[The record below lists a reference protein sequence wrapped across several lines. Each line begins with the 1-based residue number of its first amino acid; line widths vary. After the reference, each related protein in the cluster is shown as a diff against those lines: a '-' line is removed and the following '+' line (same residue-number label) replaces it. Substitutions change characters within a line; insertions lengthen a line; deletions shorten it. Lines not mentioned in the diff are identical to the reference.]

1 MESEGHHQERDEK
14 NSNSGDKPDQ
24 SKKPGKSYNKSV
36 NNNRRTQGSNRNNSS
51 RNQGGSYR
59 GSGRRTVI
67 NHSVDMNKYKKMI
80 SAAEDNFSDIKR
92 GEITKECD
100 ICCKANDVFAVGAC
114 RHPICV
120 ECALRIRILQQS
132 NQCPVCRG
140 EVETLYFVEA
150 SNDLAAIPL
159 IFPLTSHPD
168 EERYKVRFENA
179 KAGTTY
185 EKYLSHVC
193 KICVGDDGERKEF
206 PKFMSL
212 RQHMASQHGQS
223 YCHICTEN
231 LNLFS
236 RERKTYGRDEL
247 LRHIKDG
254 DRDDQ
259 SLKGHPRCLFCDER
273 FFDDEARYRHLR
285 KHHYFCQFC
294 EAEGTFMNMFFG
306 KHEELVKHY
315 GDRHFLCESE
325 TCKAMGIAFPT
336 KMDLALHRTTAH
348 RETNN
353 LLDFQF
359 SDRDR
364 RQNVSRGNDRG
375 RPPSPQTSS
384 AARPAGGSQRIVVVP
399 APAQPAVPT
408 SDPSEFVVVPSAQ
421 SKQGKS
427 SVKNKMNVAPAYQPQ
442 AVDFPGLPSN
452 GPPGLPAPQIVKP
465 NDFPRLPKSKPQIAS
480 NSRPTSSNSAS
491 GSIGPPPGFTAVQ
504 TPNDF
509 PRLPKS
515 TPVAAQPSAFVPPK
529 KVTPAKLPAKQTP
542 VAARPPPAQ
551 RQMEDDFPSLSIA
564 PSTSRNS
571 ATALASI
578 APPTTEA
585 VANKI
590 KIAPKPVA
598 QAQPIQPQ
606 SVPKASDFPDLSSAP
621 RQAASRMPSG
631 WGAKKPKGRSVITG
645 CIVPRGK

>member
-1 MESEGHHQERDEK
+1 MESEGRHQERDEK

-24 SKKPGKSYNKSV
+24 SKKPDKSYNKNV
-36 NNNRRTQGSNRNNSS
+36 NNNRRTQGSNRNNSN

-92 GEITKECD
+92 GKITKECD
-100 ICCKANDVFAVGAC
+100 ICCKANDVFAVGVC

-150 SNDLAAIPL
+150 SNDPAAIPL
-159 IFPLTSHPD
+159 IFPLTGHPD

-206 PKFMSL
+206 PTFMSL
-212 RQHMASQHGQS
+212 RQHMASQHSQS

-236 RERKTYGRDEL
+236 R
-247 LRHIKDG
+247 
-254 DRDDQ
+254 
-259 SLKGHPRCLFCDER
+259 
-273 FFDDEARYRHLR
+273 
-285 KHHYFCQFC
+285 
-294 EAEGTFMNMFFG
+294 

-336 KMDLALHRTTAH
+336 KIDLALHRTTAH

-375 RPPSPQTSS
+375 HPPPPQTSG
-384 AARPAGGSQRIVVVP
+384 AARPAAGGSQRIVVIP

-442 AVDFPGLPSN
+442 AVDFPGLPLN
-452 GPPGLPAPQIVKP
+452 GPPGLPAPQVVKP

-480 NSRPTSSNSAS
+480 NSRPTPSNSAS

-515 TPVAAQPSAFVPPK
+515 APVAAQPSIFVPPK
-529 KVTPAKLPAKQTP
+529 KVTPVKLPAKQTP

-551 RQMEDDFPSLSIA
+551 RQVFFLI
-564 PSTSRNS
+564 
-571 ATALASI
+571 L
-578 APPTTEA
+578 
-585 VANKI
+585 
-590 KIAPKPVA
+590 
-598 QAQPIQPQ
+598 
-606 SVPKASDFPDLSSAP
+606 L
-621 RQAASRMPSG
+621 
-631 WGAKKPKGRSVITG
+631 
-645 CIVPRGK
+645 